1 MIHNIRYRV
10 FVYEHE
16 DLDLIT
22 QALLNILPNA
32 EIEAEE
38 VEGLLEEPMVILSG
52 IISKK
57 RHTKEFLNNLLAI
70 DKEQLTKLHNDLD
83 KKMDEKGNLFLRFSK
98 DFKASEDL
106 NDDSEDN
113 DKDLN
118 STKDDKDLKQDL
130 SQWKILDGGDSIHLK
145 VKVAAYPAKK
155 EVALKKLEEV
165 FSNLGK

>member
-70 DKEQLTKLHNDLD
+70 DNEQLTKLHNDLD

-98 DFKASEDL
+98 DFKPIDDSD
-106 NDDSEDN
+106 NDSED
-113 DKDLN
+113 
-118 STKDDKDLKQDL
+118 SKQDL

-165 FSNLGK
+165 FSN